1 MGNSAQTL
9 HTFLFADI
17 SGYSRLTEVGGDEA
31 AAELAIRFAA
41 EAERIARE
49 HGAEVVKRVGDA
61 VMLRCDCATELIKL
75 GLRLHAGLGARTP
88 LHVGIHTG
96 AALERAG
103 DWWGA
108 TVNVAARVADAAESG
123 QLLITE
129 ATRAAAGELG
139 DACLRGLGPAPL
151 QEHLLP
157 FSGLRRITGASRRA
171 GGRHRAAAGPLSGPA
186 ALTFRPGARA
196 LARSLTSEEESP
208 PWRAFLEVAG
218 AGFEPATF
226 GL

>member
-1 MGNSAQTL
+1 MGNSAKTL

-75 GLRLHAGLGARTP
+75 GLRLHAELGARTP

-139 DACLRGLGPAPL
+139 DACLRGLGLRHFKNISSPFRVYAVSRGQNTAPVADTEPRPARYRAPQL
-151 QEHLLP
+151 SLFDRERLP
-157 FSGLRRITGASRRA
+157 SL
-171 GGRHRAAAGPLSGPA
+171 AA
-186 ALTFRPGARA
+186 
-196 LARSLTSEEESP
+196 
-208 PWRAFLEVAG
+208 
-218 AGFEPATF
+218 
-226 GL
+226 